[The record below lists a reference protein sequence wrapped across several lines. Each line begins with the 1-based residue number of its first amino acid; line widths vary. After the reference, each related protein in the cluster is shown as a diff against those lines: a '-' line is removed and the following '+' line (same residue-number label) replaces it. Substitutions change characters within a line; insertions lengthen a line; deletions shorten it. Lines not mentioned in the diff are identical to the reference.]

1 MWCECYGSS
10 MQSTWHSVRPCS
22 LVVQTIRSQ
31 FPCDDFYIYDW
42 SIDWSN
48 CEHVYM
54 LNSMSTNRRGP
65 IDCKSLRCNHR
76 PCPKT
81 RAAFAQPP
89 IDLYSWFSL
98 LLQTFFFTPNV
109 HFIFKEKIRIEYIN
123 KHSDIFRSCIL
134 WFKFKFNANNK
145 NPIQNVWMFEYL
157 LWMLLSN
164 NTVDTLI
171 AQMYLPCKIGEWA
184 SWWHYRKTIII
195 CCCLCIRLSL
205 PNAKWTIN
213 ANSQIIWPF
222 ELWTIC
228 KCITSIALRCAHFA

>member
-1 MWCECYGSS
+1 MRWFLYLRLKYRLVKLWTRLHVKLNEHKSSRANRLQIAS
-10 MQSTWHSVRPCS
+10 MQSSSMSKNTSCFCTATNRFVFMI
-22 LVVQTIRSQ
+22 LVV
-31 FPCDDFYIYDW
+31 
-42 SIDWSN
+42 
-48 CEHVYM
+48 
-54 LNSMSTNRRGP
+54 
-65 IDCKSLRCNHR
+65 
-76 PCPKT
+76 
-81 RAAFAQPP
+81 AAN
-89 IDLYSWFSL
+89 L
-98 LLQTFFFTPNV
+98 FFTPNV
-109 HFIFKEKIRIEYIN
+109 HFISKEKIRIEYIN